1 MFILPCFCWSQC
13 CYHRNR
19 RSSRTSR
26 WESGATSLICRSAR
40 PAASQALQEEIP
52 TAADTDLGLLALQ
65 LGGKPDWDR
74 PYRTGSRALRS
85 AEKSTKTLWGYR
97 RPSKSSQW
105 LQWSLRHRHTHKA
118 HHHRFSSWL
127 LVVSTANSA
136 WAFYNHSSSCH
147 ILISCQRDAYVFPFP
162 LSLAQWW
169 QRQVLL
175 EIFYSLPRKMN
186 CLALYWSAASLAL
199 FHENTLLSMQ
209 ADTYIFQCWVQLP
222 HLLTLTTETK
232 RPICWEKHSGIIL

>member
-1 MFILPCFCWSQC
+1 MFLLIQMLLPQKQEKQPNQPLGVGSHKSHLWLGSAGCQPGAAGGDTHC
-13 CYHRNR
+13 
-19 RSSRTSR
+19 SRHWPWPPGTAAR
-26 WESGATSLICRSAR
+26 GGNQTETLRTEQGLVLCVRLKNPLKHSGAIADPPSLPSD
-40 PAASQALQEEIP
+40 SS
-52 TAADTDLGLLALQ
+52 GL
-65 LGGKPDWDR
+65 
-74 PYRTGSRALRS
+74 
-85 AEKSTKTLWGYR
+85 
-97 RPSKSSQW
+97 
-105 LQWSLRHRHTHKA
+105 LRHRHTHKA

-222 HLLTLTTETK
+222 HLLTLTMETK